1 MFQCLI
7 PAFFERGSVSFG
19 ETPVPWEK
27 MSSTLL
33 CPNSQRTQFPNRPT
47 LAWKHRHV
55 PVQQSTPS
63 RAVRNR
69 LRPAAC
75 LPCSSGRAPRHL
87 TTASLVN
94 EAFTRVVSGGAFW
107 PIRGELSRHLKYM
120 ARAVPRGLRRGYY
133 APVACCG
140 GRALRLLKLREQV
153 RALGLG
159 CQDDSPI
166 RALGAGQLG
175 STYRTGAGV
184 APA

>member
-1 MFQCLI
+1 MI
-7 PAFFERGSVSFG
+7 MSGGSKQ
-19 ETPVPWEK
+19 P
-27 MSSTLL
+27 
-33 CPNSQRTQFPNRPT
+33 R
-47 LAWKHRHV
+47 
-55 PVQQSTPS
+55 
-63 RAVRNR
+63 
-69 LRPAAC
+69 C
-75 LPCSSGRAPRHL
+75 LPRCDRCFSVLFRRSSSAVVCLLVKRLSHGRKCLQPCCARTASEHSSQTGRPSLETSGRAPRHL

-94 EAFTRVVSGGAFW
+94 EAFTRVVSGGAFG
-107 PIRGELSRHLKYM
+107 RSEASRHLKYM

-166 RALGAGQLG
+166 RALGADQLG

>member
-1 MFQCLI
+1 MGENVFN
-7 PAFFERGSVSFG
+7 PA
-19 ETPVPWEK
+19 VPEQPANTVPK
-27 MSSTLL
+27 
-33 CPNSQRTQFPNRPT
+33 PAA

-94 EAFTRVVSGGAFW
+94 EAFTRVVSGGAFG
-107 PIRGELSRHLKYM
+107 RSEASRHLKYM